1 MLLET
6 LTDETIVYQTAA
18 ALVAFLALYAYLRSP
33 SWVFGPQ
40 ARFWNPLRRVLV
52 PVLDAVA
59 SRHLDDRTGG
69 AISYAQYELDNSE
82 HVGRVEASVGEFER
96 ELYDGGF
103 KRLPLAALKSLPD
116 GRIERG
122 SWARRDGLLAERQT
136 HVMLFES
143 PVVDSGVDVYA
154 HEEPNAINPATAWKH
169 YQGIGY
175 SPSEGVET
183 MRAWLDDSGFEWT
196 SSKE

>member
-1 MLLET
+1 MIPESIT
-6 LTDETIVYQTAA
+6 EPIAYQIVA
-18 ALVAFLALYAYLRSP
+18 ALVASVALYAYLRSP
-33 SWVFGPQ
+33 AWVFGPQ

-59 SRHLDDRTGG
+59 SRHLDDRTDG
-69 AISYAQYELDNSE
+69 AISYAAYELDNSE

-96 ELYDGGF
+96 ALYDSGF
-103 KRLPLAALKSLPD
+103 TRLPLAALKSLDD

-122 SWARRDGLLAERQT
+122 SWAKRESLLAPRQT

-143 PVVDSGVDVYA
+143 PPGESGIDVYA
-154 HEEPNAINPATAWKH
+154 HGEPSAINPATAWKH
-169 YQGIGY
+169 YRGVEY

-183 MRAWLDDSGFEWT
+183 MREWLDASGFEW
-196 SSKE
+196 SKK